1 MGDIETTCLVA
12 NKSMQL
18 MFSLFLLTRNMT
30 SFLWHVT
37 GTILF
42 KRLNYNNY
50 YQELRIVQTV
60 IVLERGMAVKVNRQ
74 YMNGAL
80 STSQKEVNCLTT
92 CSRIT

>member
-1 MGDIETTCLVA
+1 MSSSQQEYAAHVFII
-12 NKSMQL
+12 
-18 MFSLFLLTRNMT
+18 LLTRNMT

-37 GTILF
+37 GAILF
-42 KRLNYNNY
+42 KLLNYNNY

-80 STSQKEVNCLTT
+80 TAA
-92 CSRIT
+92 